1 MLFLIMLLFSFELTF
16 LIVFALLQLPQFGK
30 APSGTLRRRIR
41 LSQNYKGGKFVNLE
55 PTSIMLK
62 TGDYFSFIKKFF
74 LKRNADAKPKGRLPG
89 VKIDLHALDRKE
101 NILVWFGHSSY
112 FIQQD
117 GKRFLIDPVLSG
129 YAAPFAFA
137 MKNFAGSNEY
147 SAADIPDID
156 YLVIT
161 HDHYDHLDYRT
172 AKALIPKVGKV
183 ITGLG
188 VGAHL
193 HHWGYNE
200 ADITELDWHEEQQL
214 DEGFTIRGLPSRH
227 FSGRTFFRNRT
238 LWCAF
243 ALTAPNRKFFL
254 GGDGG
259 YGKHFKMIGTK
270 YGPFDIA
277 ILENGQYNE
286 SWRYIHAM
294 PEETAQAATDLGAK
308 LLMPVH
314 WGKFILS
321 VHSWDEPIR
330 RITKAAA
337 AKNIPLLTPR
347 IGEKLT
353 LDHPTHSTAWWEEV
367 K

>member
-1 MLFLIMLLFSFELTF
+1 MLLFSLELTF
-16 LIVFALLQLPQFGK
+16 LIIFAILQLPQFGK
-30 APSGTLRRRIR
+30 APGGRRKSRM
-41 LSQNYKGGKFVNLE
+41 LQSENYKRGKFHNLE
-55 PTSIMLK
+55 PTPMMIK
-62 TGDYFSFIKKFF
+62 TGDQIDIFKKFF
-74 LKRNADAKPKGRLPG
+74 FKNVGDAKPKTRMPG
-89 VKIDLHALDRKE
+89 VKIDLHAFDPKA
-101 NILVWFGHSSY
+101 NVMVWFGHSSY

-129 YAAPFAFA
+129 YASPFSFA
-137 MKNFAGSNEY
+137 VKNFAGSNEY

-161 HDHYDHLDYRT
+161 HDHYDHLDYHT
-172 AKALIPKVGKV
+172 AKALKGKV
-183 ITGLG
+183 AMIITGLG

-193 HHWGYNE
+193 VHWGYKE
-200 ADITELDWHEEQQL
+200 SQIKELDWHEELKL
-214 DEGFTIRGLPSRH
+214 DEGFTIRALPSRH

-243 ALTAPNRKFFL
+243 ALSTPNKKFFL

-259 YGKHFKMIGTK
+259 YGKHFKMIGEK
-270 YGPFDIA
+270 YGPFDVA

-294 PEETAQAATDLGAK
+294 PEETAQAGLDLGAK

-321 VHSWDEPIR
+321 IHSWDEPIR
-330 RITKAAA
+330 RITKAAT

-347 IGEKLT
+347 IGEKIN
-353 LDHPTHSTAWWEEV
+353 LDHPAHTHPWWDEV